1 MEFEVYHPFLVIMFD
16 CILYLSMTCNQRSMP
31 KRHFAQAKVTQRKQ
45 IAVPK
50 KVRERL
56 GDIEEGD
63 FILFFEDGDRIYIEK
78 GRIRP
83 V

>member
-1 MEFEVYHPFLVIMFD
+1 
-16 CILYLSMTCNQRSMP
+16 MP

-50 KVRERL
+50 KVREKL

-63 FILFFEDGDRIYIEK
+63 FILFFEDGDRIYVEK

>member
-1 MEFEVYHPFLVIMFD
+1 
-16 CILYLSMTCNQRSMP
+16 MTCNHHSMP

-45 IAVPK
+45 IAIPK
-50 KVRERL
+50 KVREKL

-63 FILFFEDGDRIYIEK
+63 FILFCEDGKRIYIEK
-78 GRIRP
+78 GRIGP

>member
-1 MEFEVYHPFLVIMFD
+1 MTDNPHP
-16 CILYLSMTCNQRSMP
+16 MP

-56 GDIEEGD
+56 GKVEEGD
-63 FILFFEDGDRIYIEK
+63 FILFYEDGKRIYIEK
-78 GRIRP
+78 GRIGP
-83 V
+83 VP